1 MLRMI
6 KLTKDRCSGI
16 AYTRNW
22 RQRSSIGDR
31 ESLRLWEL
39 KGREEW
45 ETWRKLTCF
54 DNWPKE
60 SCLWQEEEDD
70 RHIGNRWETS
80 RIIEAELALHSVD
93 MVSSACGDG
102 VEISA
107 LPLGLWPK
115 PRGHIRA
122 SSVGLVSTVE
132 FSKVEILEAEYLRVC
147 FWGLT
152 RQTIGPVE
160 SNAIQNQIF

>member
-1 MLRMI
+1 MLRNCI
-6 KLTKDRCSGI
+6 YQKLEAKKLHR
-16 AYTRNW
+16 
-22 RQRSSIGDR
+22 RSW
-31 ESLRLWEL
+31 ESQTVRAEGKRRMGNML
-39 KGREEW
+39 
-45 ETWRKLTCF
+45 WRKLTCF